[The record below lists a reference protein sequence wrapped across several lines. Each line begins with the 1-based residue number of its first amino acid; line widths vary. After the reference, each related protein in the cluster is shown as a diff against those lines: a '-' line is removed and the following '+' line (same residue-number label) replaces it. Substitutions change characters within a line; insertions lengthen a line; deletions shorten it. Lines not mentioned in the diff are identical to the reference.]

1 MQNLY
6 VNTMLVELWVVEDV
20 RKIYEKI
27 AEIPFNSKN
36 KWALSVHRLPDEKN
50 KVLLLMK
57 GATEYMINRS
67 LTILTVS
74 ASYKQRIQN

>member
-1 MQNLY
+1 
-6 VNTMLVELWVVEDV
+6 MLVELWVVEDV